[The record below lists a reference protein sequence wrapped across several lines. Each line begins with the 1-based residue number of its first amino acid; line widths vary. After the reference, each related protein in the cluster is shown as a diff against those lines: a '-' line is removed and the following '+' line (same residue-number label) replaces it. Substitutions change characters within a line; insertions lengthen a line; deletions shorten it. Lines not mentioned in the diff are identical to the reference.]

1 MKCLIID
8 DDQSCIDRLESKL
21 KDQYGNVELDIFQK
35 PPHIDELQTD
45 YDLFFIDVLLGKESG
60 IEYANSIKDY
70 YPRMTLF
77 FHTKII
83 LFLKHKRLV
92 QFVLLEKVI
101 LMKIFKCFVQYMKIN
116 SEKI

>member
-21 KDQYGNVELDIFQK
+21 KDQYGDVKLDIFQK

-70 YPRMTLF
+70 YPRMTLVF
-77 FHTKII
+77 LSHQDNLI
-83 LFLKHKRLV
+83 LKHKRLV
-92 QFVLLEKVI
+92 QFVLLEK
-101 LMKIFKCFVQYMKIN
+101 
-116 SEKI
+116 

>member
-45 YDLFFIDVLLGKESG
+45 YDLFFI
-60 IEYANSIKDY
+60 Y
-70 YPRMTLF
+70 
-77 FHTKII
+77 
-83 LFLKHKRLV
+83 
-92 QFVLLEKVI
+92 
-101 LMKIFKCFVQYMKIN
+101 
-116 SEKI
+116 